1 MVLRSDGAVL
11 IYLWSDDPRSAQW
24 LRQRLD
30 IALRA
35 HSRRVQQ
42 ADVGHG
48 AGFAAALDAVLAP
61 PPGCSRFAIWV
72 DLPAATV
79 DWPLADQWLARM
91 NERRQ
96 QLLQWPRPVIV
107 CGPTAYQARAGE
119 VAPDLWSVR
128 SSSTVLPPWP
138 DAEALAADPAGLPPD
153 RHGEPLPNA
162 APPTALLG
170 LWQQAWQAAA
180 GEKGKGK
187 RLDLSLGLAAAQ
199 QLLAAWQLQAAGQVI
214 DQIGQHVPPS
224 PLPNQSLD
232 RLGQRQRWHWLVLQ
246 LDLAVK
252 RRQWPAAKGAAQA
265 ALAQAERLVKLT
277 GESPEALRDWSVS
290 LDNVGDVQRA
300 MGDVAAARDR
310 YEQSLELSERLVK
323 LTGESPEALR
333 DWSVSLDRV
342 GDVQRAM
349 GDEAAA
355 RGRNEQSLEV
365 SERLV
370 KLTGES
376 PEALS
381 DLAIGLERMGDVCR
395 DQDDQEGARALYQRR
410 LAVAE
415 SALRQSPSSQDFQQ
429 LVVVAQ
435 ARLAG
440 LAAPNAPPP

>member
-11 IYLWSDDPRSAQW
+11 IYLWGDDPRSAQW

-30 IALRA
+30 TALRA

-42 ADVGHG
+42 ADVGRG

-72 DLPAATV
+72 DLPAATA
-79 DWPLADQWLARM
+79 DWPLADQWLARV

-128 SSSTVLPPWP
+128 SSSTVLPRWPDVQTWVADPAAPWP
-138 DAEALAADPAGLPPD
+138 DRRGAALPS
-153 RHGEPLPNA
+153 A

-170 LWQQAWQAAA
+170 LWQQAWQAVA

-199 QLLAAWQLQAAGQVI
+199 QLLDAWQLEAAGQVM
-214 DQIGQHVPPS
+214 DQIGQQVPPS
-224 PLPNQSLD
+224 PLPDQSLD
-232 RLGQRQRWHWLVLQ
+232 RLAQRQRWHWLVLQ
-246 LDLAVK
+246 LDLVVK
-252 RRQWPAAKGAAQA
+252 RRQWPAAKAAAQA
-265 ALAQAERLVKLT
+265 ALAQA
-277 GESPEALRDWSVS
+277 
-290 LDNVGDVQRA
+290 
-300 MGDVAAARDR
+300 
-310 YEQSLELSERLVK
+310 ERLVK

-349 GDEAAA
+349 GDVAAA
-355 RGRNEQSLEV
+355 RGRYEQSLELR
-365 SERLV
+365 ERLV

-381 DLAIGLERMGDVCR
+381 DLATGLGRPGRSGGSAC
-395 DQDDQEGARALYQRR
+395 ALPTWFGGGHIRF
-410 LAVAE
+410 ATIAI
-415 SALRQSPSSQDFQQ
+415 
-429 LVVVAQ
+429 
-435 ARLAG
+435 
-440 LAAPNAPPP
+440 

>member
-1 MVLRSDGAVL
+1 MVQPALTAGPTAEHFQALRRLRRMVLRSDGAVL
-11 IYLWSDDPRSAQW
+11 IYLWGDDPRSAQW

-72 DLPAATV
+72 DLPAAPA
-79 DWPLADQWLARM
+79 DWPLADQWLARV

-96 QLLQWPRPVIV
+96 QMLQWPRPVLV

-128 SSSTVLPPWP
+128 SSSTVLPRWP
-138 DAEALAADPAGLPPD
+138 DMQTWAADPAAPLPD
-153 RHGEPLPNA
+153 RRGAALPSA

-180 GEKGKGK
+180 GEQGKGK
-187 RLDLSLGLAAAQ
+187 RLDLSLGLVAAQ
-199 QLLAAWQLQAAGQVI
+199 QLLDAWQLEAAGQVI
-214 DQIGQHVPPS
+214 DQLGQQVPPS

-232 RLGQRQRWHWLVLQ
+232 RLAQHQRWHWLVLQ
-246 LDLAVK
+246 LDLMVK
-252 RRQWPAAKGAAQA
+252 RRQWPAAKAAAQA

-277 GESPEALRDWSVS
+277 GESPEALRDWTVS
-290 LDNVGDVQRA
+290 LDKVGDVQRA
-300 MGDVAAARDR
+300 MGDVA
-310 YEQSLELSERLVK
+310 
-323 LTGESPEALR
+323 G
-333 DWSVSLDRV
+333 
-342 GDVQRAM
+342 
-349 GDEAAA
+349 A
-355 RGRNEQSLEV
+355 RGRYEQSLEV

-381 DLAIGLERMGDVCR
+381 DLAIGLERMADVCR

-415 SALRQSPSSQDFQQ
+415 FALRQSPSSQDFQQ